1 MPPSGKVCV
10 FCTHLQVR
18 VPARKNKDIYLWRQ
32 WTCFK
37 LLDLSQSPE
46 KFGEILLKG
55 MYLLRHLVPSLFLQ
69 PSLLLY
75 VNPNTK
81 FLFFSRLQNFRDFRR
96 SSGSI
101 VSLWTKGGSP
111 WESWRNGRFFG
122 AYNWLK
128 NGPGM
133 KMSTLS
139 YWKRGCS
146 SCLPYPSLLLTK
158 RVSQSPMISE
168 ILKDLESDVTEVP
181 WVFPRTAGCWRKS
194 PRHHQD
200 ALKTVFEV
208 TRDPN
213 KKKPTHLP
221 RGFFFFFRIRGGSK
235 WIHFQLR
242 WVHYFVCLCGFS
254 VGDLLLETWDSDE
267 KKVWDQFVNLDFAKC
282 KKIILWRRQSYLL
295 NALGCSLTQW
305 PPGLLKHSWGDH
317 GYQLDT
323 KPSLAEC
330 HHHWQGIWRITKG
343 LVSSYQLGWS
353 FSSPRWL

>member
-1 MPPSGKVCV
+1 MPPSGTVCV

-18 VPARKNKDIYLWRQ
+18 FPARKNKDIYLWRQ

-46 KFGEILLKG
+46 KFGENLLKG
-55 MYLLRHLVPSLFLQ
+55 MYLLRHLVPSLFAAQ
-69 PSLLLY
+69 PSF
-75 VNPNTK
+75 VCQPEHQISV
-81 FLFFSRLQNFRDFRR
+81 FLFSRLHNFRDFRR

-101 VSLWTKGGSP
+101 VSLWTKGSSP
-111 WESWRNGRFFG
+111 WESWRNWRFFG

-128 NGPGM
+128 NGPRM
-133 KMSTLS
+133 KMSILS

-181 WVFPRTAGCWRKS
+181 CVFPRTAGCRGGNHLVTTRMPWKQFLRWQGIPTRKN
-194 PRHHQD
+194 RLTCH
-200 ALKTVFEV
+200 E
-208 TRDPN
+208 
-213 KKKPTHLP
+213 
-221 RGFFFFFRIRGGSK
+221 FFFFRIRGGSK
-235 WIHFQLR
+235 WIHFQWR

-254 VGDLLLETWDSDE
+254 VGDLLLETGDSDE

-295 NALGCSLTQW
+295 NTLGCSPTQW
-305 PPGLLKHSWGDH
+305 PPGLLKHSWTM
-317 GYQLDT
+317 DT
-323 KPSLAEC
+323 NYKTFTCWMSPSLTGYFEDHSRTC
-330 HHHWQGIWRITKG
+330 K
-343 LVSSYQLGWS
+343 
-353 FSSPRWL
+353 

>member
-1 MPPSGKVCV
+1 MPPSGTVCV

-18 VPARKNKDIYLWRQ
+18 FPARKNKDIYLWRQ

-55 MYLLRHLVPSLFLQ
+55 MYLLRHLVPSLFAAQ
-69 PSLLLY
+69 PSF
-75 VNPNTK
+75 VCQPEHQIS
-81 FLFFSRLQNFRDFRR
+81 FFFPRLHNFRDFRR

-101 VSLWTKGGSP
+101 VSLWTKGSSP
-111 WESWRNGRFFG
+111 WESWRNWRFFG

-128 NGPGM
+128 NGPRM

-158 RVSQSPMISE
+158 RVSQNPMF
-168 ILKDLESDVTEVP
+168 LKSSRTWKAML
-181 WVFPRTAGCWRKS
+181 PRCHGFFRGL
-194 PRHHQD
+194 QD
-200 ALKTVFEV
+200 AGAEITASPPGCRETIFEV

-221 RGFFFFFRIRGGSK
+221 RVFFFSHPGGGSK
-235 WIHFQLR
+235 WIHFQLG

-254 VGDLLLETWDSDE
+254 VGDLLLETGDSDE

-282 KKIILWRRQSYLL
+282 KKIILWRRGAPL
-295 NALGCSLTQW
+295 
-305 PPGLLKHSWGDH
+305 
-317 GYQLDT
+317 
-323 KPSLAEC
+323 PSG
-330 HHHWQGIWRITKG
+330 H
-343 LVSSYQLGWS
+343 LVY
-353 FSSPRWL
+353 